1 MIRASVVFLVVGLIG
16 ASILYDRVDPIVRD
30 ETIEP
35 ALVITPSV
43 NDPARLD
50 AAWYCPVGSSIEGGY
65 ADHTVQIA
73 NFGDNIAVASLGT
86 VTDSGRGP
94 TSNINVAP
102 RSSIVVDMSTIVKAE
117 AVGAVVEIIGGTG
130 VVSHQV
136 TTAHGVVGGPCATH
150 VSSSWYFAAGRTTR
164 DSSEILALMNP
175 FPEDVV
181 FNMEF
186 HRAAGRP
193 RLPAELQ
200 GATIPANSVQLV
212 RVEEHVARE
221 EDVAVAITTVRGRLV
236 AERLQTLDG
245 EMGPSGAS
253 LQLGALG
260 PAESWMLSA
269 GRVHADGDDRVIV
282 FNPSE
287 TETAE
292 VNVDL
297 WPLNPTDRSLYGLTP
312 IPRQLLPG
320 RFEVVDLAVEADR
333 FGLLLPYDVGVSV
346 SSTNGV
352 PVVAERWQFGAKLSS
367 GLLGAALLDDT
378 EPEQAAEA
386 DETAQASESE
396 SDEPLDPFVEPGE
409 LDLPGIF
416 GGTVQ
421 DQLQPTA
428 DAGISVSRGTE
439 VLSTRWIIPWVPT
452 PSGTSSVVVASS
464 PTDATIEVFTLS
476 GGVLQGPSEAT
487 IQAGGRVLVP
497 IAVSGNGSPILIVS
511 DAPISVEGYVVEPGV
526 GQSVIPGIPT
536 VYQ

>member
-1 MIRASVVFLVVGLIG
+1 MIRSAVVFLVVGIVG
-16 ASILYDRVDPIVRD
+16 ASILFDRVDPIV
-30 ETIEP
+30 EVES
-35 ALVITPSV
+35 VIVRQVVTPSV

-50 AAWYCPVGSSIEGGY
+50 AAWFCPVGSSTAGGY

-73 NFGDNIAVASLGT
+73 NFGDSAAVASLGT
-86 VTDSGRGP
+86 VTGEGRGP
-94 TSNINVAP
+94 TSNVEVAAQSTLVVEL
-102 RSSIVVDMSTIVKAE
+102 SSMIDADV
-117 AVGAVVEIIGGTG
+117 VGAVVEIIGGTG

-136 TTAHGVVGGPCATH
+136 ATAQGVVGGPCATH
-150 VSSSWYFAAGRTTR
+150 VSSSWYFAGGRTTR

-181 FNMEF
+181 FNMVF

-200 GATIPANSVQLV
+200 GATIPANSVHLV
-212 RVEEHVARE
+212 KVEDHVSRE
-221 EDVAVAITTVRGRLV
+221 EDVAVVITTVRGRLV

-245 EMGPSGAS
+245 ELGAQGAS
-253 LQLGALG
+253 LQLGAIA

-287 TETAE
+287 TDTAE
-292 VNVDL
+292 VNIDL

-320 RFEVVDLAVEADR
+320 RFEVIDLTVEADR
-333 FGLLLPYDVGVSV
+333 FGLLMPYDVGISV

-352 PVVAERWQFGAKLSS
+352 PIVAERWQFGSKLTSS
-367 GLLGAALLDDT
+367 LLGAGAVK
-378 EPEQAAEA
+378 EPAPEQELE
-386 DETAQASESE
+386 DPQQETSTST
-396 SDEPLDPFVEPGE
+396 DGPLDPFVAPGE

-416 GGTVQ
+416 GGEVQ
-421 DQLQPTA
+421 EQYQPTA
-428 DAGISVSRGTE
+428 DTGIAVSRGTE

-452 PSGTSSVVVASS
+452 PNGNASVVVASA
-464 PTDATIEVFTLS
+464 PADATIKVFSLS
-476 GGVLQGPSEAT
+476 AGVLQGPSEAS

-497 IAVSGNGSPILIVS
+497 IPASGLGSPILVVS
-511 DAPISVEGYVVEPGV
+511 DVPVSVEAYVVEPGV
-526 GQSVIPGIPT
+526 GQAVIPGIPT
-536 VYQ
+536 VTQ